1 MIIMV
6 EGFVIRAFQYSLCQR
21 FDRVRGIRHDLED
34 CERRVPAE
42 FRLGKIRYRYPTL
55 AEAFGTSWVG
65 ILPPFLS
72 NIVFVVAASIKFN
85 KYDLR

>member
-1 MIIMV
+1 MILMV
-6 EGFVIRAFQYSLCQR
+6 EGFVIKAFQYSLCQR

-42 FRLGKIRYRYPTL
+42 FRLGKIRYRYQTL
-55 AEAFGTSWVG
+55 AEAFGTGWVG

-72 NIVFVVAASIKFN
+72 NIVFVVAASIEFN

>member
-1 MIIMV
+1 MILIV
-6 EGFVIRAFQYSLCQR
+6 EGFIIRASQYSLCQR
-21 FDRVRGIRHDLED
+21 LDRVRGIRHDLED

-42 FRLGKIRYRYPTL
+42 FILNQIRYRYQTL
-55 AEAFGTSWVG
+55 AEAFGTGWVG

-72 NIVFVVAASIKFN
+72 NIVFLVAASIKFN